1 MNKVAALLL
10 LAVTA
15 SANLAAAAEPVAAAA
30 YDRRA
35 GYQTPEELIEYAR
48 QYQRVKQQLLSSG
61 YVEQGCDHQPLYY
74 LVQPKEPVFLAQKVQ
89 CVFNTP
95 ARNNSLQ
102 TEYAH
107 VTVPV
112 FYDQTALLYREGKV
126 TVEYSTVY

>member
-10 LAVTA
+10 LAMTIT
-15 SANLAAAAEPVAAAA
+15 ANLAVAAEPVAASSF
-30 YDRRA
+30 DRRA

-61 YVEQGCDHQPLYY
+61 YVAQGCDFQPLYY
-74 LVQPKEPVFLAQKVQ
+74 LVKPTEQVFLAQKVQ
-89 CVFNTP
+89 CTFNIP
-95 ARNNSLQ
+95 PRNYSLQ